1 MTDSLPL
8 RRSSARAALL
18 VAIAVAL
25 AGCAIPAKVQHPAL
39 RDEVPLAGLQAPARA
54 GWPDTDWW
62 RQYQDPQLNDLID
75 RAMKGSPDLA
85 QATSRLES
93 ARQSIRIAAAQAGLS
108 INGSAQ
114 ITRQR
119 MSENGL
125 IPSKFLGFTWYNQG
139 DLGVQAQYDFD
150 WWGKKRAAIEAAV
163 DQARAAQAQHS
174 AAALAI
180 QNAVA
185 DTYFGWLAD
194 EARID
199 VARQQVETQDQSVR
213 VAELRVR
220 QGVDLPDDAQR
231 ARIQQASAREL
242 LVALES
248 SAKIRQ
254 TALASLL
261 GIAPAELP
269 PLSPRPL
276 PTIDGGLPANAGV
289 DLISRRPDIAA
300 SRWQV
305 ESALKQTDV
314 ARAEFFPDLSLSAM
328 AGLSSID
335 LDKMFHASSRVFSL
349 TPALHLPIFN
359 SGLLQA
365 NFRASQA
372 QLDAAVA
379 QYNGTVLSAARDVSL
394 QSLTA
399 QQIAARRKEQAAQ
412 IAANESLLT
421 SAQARA
427 RQGVRDIRETLGA
440 KGQLLQS
447 RDDALSLQ
455 AQALSTDLALIKALG
470 GGYRMAGAEQ
480 DTGAAATSTTSNAL
494 TGDAEHERH

>member
-1 MTDSLPL
+1 MTDFLPL
-8 RRSSARAALL
+8 RRSSGRVAL
-18 VAIAVAL
+18 VAAVVVAL
-25 AGCAIPAKVQHPAL
+25 AGCSIPAKVQHPAL
-39 RDEVPLAGLQAPARA
+39 RDEVPLAGLEAPARA
-54 GWPDTDWW
+54 GWPETEWW
-62 RQYQDPQLNDLID
+62 RQYQDPQLDDLIA
-75 RAMKGSPDLA
+75 RAMQGSPDLA
-85 QATSRLES
+85 QAMSRLES
-93 ARQSIRIAAAQAGLS
+93 AQQSIRIAAAQAGLS

-114 ITRQR
+114 VTRQR

-139 DLGVQAQYDFD
+139 DLGVQADYDFD
-150 WWGKKRAAIEAAV
+150 WWGKKRSAIEAAV

-194 EARID
+194 EARIA
-199 VARQQVETQDQSVR
+199 VARQQVETQDQLVR

-220 QGVDLPDDAQR
+220 QGVDLPDEAQK

-261 GIAPAELP
+261 GVAPAELP

-276 PTIDGGLPANAGV
+276 PAIDGGLPANAGV

-305 ESALKQTDV
+305 EAALKQTDV
-314 ARAEFFPDLSLSAM
+314 ARAEFYPDVSLSAM

-335 LDKMFHASSRVFSL
+335 LDKMFNASSRVFAL

-365 NFRASQA
+365 NFRASKA

-379 QYNGTVLSAARDVSL
+379 QYNGTVLSAARDVAL

-399 QQIAARRKEQAAQ
+399 QQLVARRKEQAAQ
-412 IAANESLLT
+412 ITANETLLT

-427 RQGVRDIRETLGA
+427 RQGVRDIRESLGA
-440 KGQLLQS
+440 KAQLLQA

-455 AQALSTDLALIKALG
+455 AQALSTDLSLIKALG
-470 GGYRMAGAEQ
+470 GGYRVAGDAQGEPS
-480 DTGAAATSTTSNAL
+480 TASSTTSNAS
-494 TGDAEHERH
+494 TGDAAHERH

>member
-1 MTDSLPL
+1 MTDSFPQ
-8 RRSSARAALL
+8 RRPAGRVAL
-18 VAIAVAL
+18 VATIAVAL
-25 AGCAIPAKVQHPAL
+25 AGCAIPAKVQHPGL
-39 RDEVPLAGLQAPARA
+39 RDEVPLAGLEAPVRA
-54 GWPDTDWW
+54 GWPDAEWW
-62 RQYQDPQLNDLID
+62 RQYQDPQLDDLIA

-85 QATSRLES
+85 QAMSRLES
-93 ARQSIRIAAAQAGLS
+93 AQQSIRIAAAQAGLS

-114 ITRQR
+114 VTRQR

-139 DLGVQAQYDFD
+139 DLGVQADYDFD
-150 WWGKKRAAIEAAV
+150 WWGKKRASIEAAV

-194 EARID
+194 QARIT
-199 VARQQVETQDQSVR
+199 VARQQVATQDQLVR

-220 QGVDLPDDAQR
+220 QGVDLPDEAQK

-269 PLSPRPL
+269 ALSPRSL
-276 PTIDGGLPANAGV
+276 PAIDGGLPANAGV

-305 ESALKQTDV
+305 EAALKQTDV

-335 LDKMFHASSRVFSL
+335 LDKLFNASSRVFSL

-365 NFRASQA
+365 NFRASKA

-379 QYNGTVLSAARDVSL
+379 QYNGAVLSAARDVAL

-399 QQIAARRKEQAAQ
+399 QQLAARRKEQAAQ

-427 RQGVRDIRETLGA
+427 RQGVRDIRESLGA
-440 KGQLLQS
+440 QGQLLQA

-470 GGYRMAGAEQ
+470 GGYRVPSDEQ
-480 DTGAAATSTTSNAL
+480 DGRTASSTTSNAL